1 MAWRFHEH
9 ILRGELDNTVR
20 GRVTGR
26 LWLAGV
32 DEPLVLD
39 LAGDCAPD
47 LAGCLLTFENPAPLP
62 LPCAPP
68 AREQRGVAGVITA
81 ARKVRVFDV
90 PVEEAFTM
98 LATGGQPPERLA
110 NALCFAWFN
119 PRAGGFEFVTT
130 TFRLTVS
137 EPAWRST
144 AAEVAEYARQFAEGD
159 TPYLRAWRDD
169 DASGV
174 AWDEFRNEQLL
185 RESDVLSERHL
196 RLWDRHG
203 DHPQREKIIAYEMGW
218 HSHEEALAS
227 AREPDGSEDEPA
239 PAFHPETGDSAED
252 NDWLEEE
259 ESPDPQREG
268 IDWVRC
274 EDGEIT
280 HPIAARAR
288 ALFDALDADLA
299 DEGTPLGSTDD
310 RCADDRCADDRC
322 AEAIVQAMTL
332 YVKLSAHLSFIA
344 RGDDHTDPG
353 QLIAWLKRDL
363 ALHGQTL
370 TALEALT
377 DHPRLPAA
385 RLAAHRAELFA
396 IREALLAVIAELRDS
411 SD

>member
-1 MAWRFHEH
+1 MAWRCHEYL
-9 ILRGELDNTVR
+9 LRGELDNRTR

-47 LAGCLLTFENPAPLP
+47 LAGCLLTFANPAPLP

-81 ARKVRVFDV
+81 ARKLRVFDV
-90 PVEEAFTM
+90 PVGEAFAT
-98 LATGGQPPERLA
+98 LAARGQPPERLA

-144 AAEVAEYARQFAEGD
+144 TAEAAEYSRQLAEDD

-196 RLWDRHG
+196 RLWDRYG
-203 DHPQREKIIAYEMGW
+203 DHPQREEIIAYEMGW
-218 HSHEEALAS
+218 HSHEEALAA
-227 AREPDGSEDEPA
+227 AREPDASEDEPA
-239 PAFHPETGDSAED
+239 PAFTPEAGNPQEDS
-252 NDWLEEE
+252 DWLDEEDP
-259 ESPDPQREG
+259 PDPQREG
-268 IDWVRC
+268 LDWVRRA
-274 EDGEIT
+274 DGEIT

-299 DEGTPLGSTDD
+299 DAATPLSSADE
-310 RCADDRCADDRC
+310 RCADAL
-322 AEAIVQAMTL
+322 APAMTL

-344 RGDDHTDPG
+344 RADDPSDPG

-370 TALEALT
+370 AALEALT
-377 DHPRLPAA
+377 GHPKLPPA
-385 RLAAHRAELFA
+385 RHTAHRAELFA
-396 IREALLAVIAELRDS
+396 IREALLAVIAALRDS
-411 SD
+411 SA